1 MKSHITK
8 RKAIR
13 MIACVFL
20 IALAV
25 LLYMQICYELG
36 NFHFGSMIEGRITVL
51 TDEGNAVYE
60 FNDPDGG
67 YGWYDWA
74 VGPEDAPIEVYLFNK
89 NDWQITRM
97 DFTVMQ
103 SGDEWL
109 ITGDISSN
117 RFQRSKYEERV
128 PADERIKIDVRF
140 N

>member
-1 MKSHITK
+1 M
-8 RKAIR
+8 
-13 MIACVFL
+13 
-20 IALAV
+20 
-25 LLYMQICYELG
+25 
-36 NFHFGSMIEGRITVL
+36 ITVH
-51 TDEGNAVYE
+51 
-60 FNDPDGG
+60 
-67 YGWYDWA
+67 GWYDWA

-117 RFQRSKYEERV
+117 RFQRSKYKERV
-128 PADERIKIDVRF
+128 PTDERIKIDVRF